1 VDEPR
6 VDEQTTEQD
15 QRFQCSE
22 CGEEFLFTVGEQA
35 FYREHG
41 LSHAPT
47 RCRQCRE
54 KRKSNREGRRGH
66 RSNRGGSAAAR
77 STELHDA
84 RCSECG
90 AETQV
95 PFVPSSGRAI
105 YCRTCYQSHRP
116 QGRATARTPSGSG
129 RKGTSVTAPG
139 SERFGS
145 PRAAKTG
152 SASPRPSQTVEAG
165 TGIRQQGSV
174 KWFNQS
180 KGFGFIHDDG
190 GEEFFVHFSAIQG
203 DGFRTLTDGQRVEFE
218 VVSGRKG
225 RQAANVVLIG

>member
-1 VDEPR
+1 MDETR
-6 VDEQTTEQD
+6 VEVIETEQD
-15 QRFQCSE
+15 QRLQCSS
-22 CGEEFLFTVGEQA
+22 CGAEFLFTVGEQA

-54 KRKSNREGRRGH
+54 DRKSNREGRKGN
-66 RSNRGGSAAAR
+66 RSNRAGPAEMHTA
-77 STELHDA
+77 H
-84 RCSECG
+84 CSECG

-95 PFVPSSGRAI
+95 PFVPSSGRPI
-105 YCRTCYQSHRP
+105 YCRTCYQAHR
-116 QGRATARTPSGSG
+116 QQDRSTTATRNASSG
-129 RKGTSVTAPG
+129 RKRTGAVRGGSTRAPKAVTT
-139 SERFGS
+139 
-145 PRAAKTG
+145 RA
-152 SASPRPSQTVEAG
+152 SHPVESG
-165 TGIRQQGSV
+165 TGVRQQGSV

-225 RQAANVVLIG
+225 RQAANVVLVD